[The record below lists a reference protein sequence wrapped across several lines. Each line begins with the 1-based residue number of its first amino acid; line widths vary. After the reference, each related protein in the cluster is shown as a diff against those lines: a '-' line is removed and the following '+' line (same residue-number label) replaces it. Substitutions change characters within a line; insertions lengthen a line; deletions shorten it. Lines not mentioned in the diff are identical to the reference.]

1 MPLRLLEL
9 MLEGYQIPAFVARYG
24 EMIPHEITHPM
35 NMETVMMY
43 GHNIPMPILD
53 MEKSK

>member
-1 MPLRLLEL
+1 MLFMLVEL
-9 MLEGYQIPAFVARYG
+9 MLVEYQIPDFVARYG

>member
-9 MLEGYQIPAFVARYG
+9 RSEGYQIPAFVARYG
-24 EMIPHEITHPM
+24 EMIPHEITPPM
-35 NMETVMMY
+35 NMDTVMMY
-43 GHNIPMPILD
+43 GQIIPMPILD

>member
-1 MPLRLLEL
+1 LEL
-9 MLEGYQIPAFVARYG
+9 RSEGYQIPAFVARYG
-24 EMIPHEITHPM
+24 EMIPHEITPPM

-43 GHNIPMPILD
+43 GHIIPMPILD